1 MKILLKI
8 ILGFVI
14 LGALAYGGYWVYNR
28 YFVVKDR
35 VEFRTEVVGYNDI
48 ASAISATGTVEP
60 EELVNVGAQV
70 GGMITKFGTDLNGKR
85 VDYGSP
91 IKTGDMLATIDDAL
105 YNLDLRNAQAQE
117 LQAKAAINSAT
128 ASINQAKAKL
138 SLAELN
144 WNRAQELQPKGAISK
159 SEYDATQAEFVTSK
173 AAISVSEAQLSQA
186 EAQLAASQVALD
198 RAKRNINYCIIRSPV
213 DGIIID
219 RRVNI
224 GQTVV
229 SSMNAPSLFLIAK
242 DLKRM
247 QVWVSVNEADIGPI
261 APGMPVNFT
270 VDTFQ
275 DHKFEGSVK
284 KVRLNATMSQ
294 NVVTFIVEVET
305 DNSSGKLVPY
315 LTANVKFILEKKEH
329 VLTVSNAALRYIPD
343 YDLVPEEYKSEVP
356 TPNQPG
362 AASQPRAGGKAG
374 KGGKGGK
381 GAGLERTVWVF
392 ANGGIRP
399 VKITTGLND
408 GINSEILSGDLKE
421 GDLVVTGTVTIS
433 PEDQK
438 ATKPGASPFI
448 PKMRR

>member
-14 LGALAYGGYWVYNR
+14 LGALAYSGYWVYNR
-28 YFVVKDR
+28 YFVDKDR

-105 YNLDLRNAQAQE
+105 YTLDLRNAQAQE
-117 LQAKAAINSAT
+117 LQALAAINSAN
-128 ASINQAKAKL
+128 ASINQSKAKL
-138 SLAELN
+138 ALAELN

-159 SEYDATQAEFVTSK
+159 SEYDTTQAEFITSK
-173 AAISVSEAQLSQA
+173 AVINVGEAQLKQA

-261 APGMPVNFT
+261 APGMPVIFN

-275 DHKFEGSVK
+275 DQKFEGSVK

-329 VLTVSNAALRYIPD
+329 VLTISNAALRYIPD

-362 AASQPRAGGKAG
+362 ASSQPRAGASSG

-381 GAGLERTVWVF
+381 AIERTVWVF
-392 ANGGIRP
+392 AGGSVRP

-448 PKMRR
+448 PKMKR

>member
-14 LGALAYGGYWVYNR
+14 LGALAYGGYWIYDR
-28 YFVVKDR
+28 YFVARDR
-35 VEFRTEVVGYNDI
+35 IEFRTEVIGYNDI

-105 YNLDLRNAQAQE
+105 YTLDLRNAQAQE
-117 LQAKAAINSAT
+117 LQALAAINSAN

-159 SEYDATQAEFVTSK
+159 SEYDTTQAEFITSK
-173 AAISVSEAQLSQA
+173 AVINVGEAQLKQA

-198 RAKRNINYCIIRSPV
+198 RAKRNINYCVIRSPV

-242 DLKRM
+242 DMKRM
-247 QVWVSVNEADIGPI
+247 QVWVSVNEADIGQI
-261 APGMPVNFT
+261 TPGLPVAFT

-275 DHKFEGSVK
+275 DQKFDGSVK

-294 NVVTFIVEVET
+294 NVVTFIVEVDT
-305 DNSSGKLVPY
+305 DNSAGKLVPY
-315 LTANVKFILEKKEH
+315 LTASVKFILEKKDH
-329 VLTVSNAALRYIPD
+329 VLTISNAALRYMPD
-343 YDLVPEEYKSEVP
+343 YDIVPEEYKSEVP

-362 AASQPRAGGKAG
+362 AGIGRAGGKS
-374 KGGKGGK
+374 KGGKGK
-381 GAGLERTVWVF
+381 AVERTVWIF
-392 ANGGIRP
+392 ENGSIRP

-421 GDLVVTGTVTIS
+421 RDLVVTGTVTIL

-438 ATKPGASPFI
+438 STKPGASPFI
-448 PKMRR
+448 PKMKR